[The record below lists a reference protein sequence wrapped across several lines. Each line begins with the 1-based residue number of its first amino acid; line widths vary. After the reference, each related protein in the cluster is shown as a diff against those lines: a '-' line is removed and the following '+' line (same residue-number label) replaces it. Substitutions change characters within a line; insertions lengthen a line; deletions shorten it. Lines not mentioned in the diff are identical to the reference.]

1 MATPTAQQP
10 AKNGEIIDEAARPQ
24 DAGITTTVKGNLCLP
39 NVPEDYFFHSKV
51 HIEEGDFVIVFMTRE
66 SLQAITVTRGQ
77 MYHNKWGKYSH
88 DDMIG
93 RKYGSKASIADLFF
107 DADKRTKSFQKQM
120 TSPPPQPGYVH
131 LLRPT
136 PELWTLS
143 LPHRTQI
150 VYLPDISFIT
160 NELRVR
166 PGSRVIEA
174 GTGSG
179 SMSHSLARTIGFG
192 EGSGEE
198 WKSGPKL
205 FSFEYHATRY
215 EKALEEFQEHGLSS
229 TIRLRHRNVC
239 KDGFGEEPSDIDAV
253 FLDLPAPWE
262 AIPHVIKTLRVTR
275 TVAALD
281 SEGFVAEDHGY
292 HRLTQGKSHANA
304 DIQMFEV
311 LAKPIEVTLP
321 QPEFQTVSSISAKL
335 RRQEIRKE
343 QRRRYQ
349 VESSKKRKLTDA
361 AIDVD
366 AEPSAKDA
374 DQDMENVSKRAKTI
388 ASDKATETSSAAHD
402 RSMPSEKSELGKM
415 LDEVEDEE
423 EEWCLD
429 PNTLNFK
436 PVIDVRGHTSY
447 LTFAT
452 MYPSAVRQ
460 QLNERDQHK
469 REAVMKR
476 TAELAGLPL
485 QRAGG
490 AAAVG
495 AAISSAMAPNSLPWP
510 SQATSKGSAEFNTS
524 YTRGVDE
531 REHPPLDLS
540 TKMGTDIP
548 PSDIPVIAEL
558 PSQPFP
564 DASAHPPSS
573 H

>member
-1 MATPTAQQP
+1 MTEPITEQTS
-10 AKNGEIIDEAARPQ
+10 KKGEIIDETAKQQ
-24 DAGITTTVKGNLCLP
+24 DVIAKSSSSLP
-39 NVPEDYFFHSKV
+39 DVPDKYFFHAKV
-51 HIEEGDFVIVFMTRE
+51 HIEEGDIVIVFM
-66 SLQAITVTRGQ
+66 
-77 MYHNKWGKYSH
+77 
-88 DDMIG
+88 
-93 RKYGSKASIADLFF
+93 
-107 DADKRTKSFQKQM
+107 M

-192 EGSGEE
+192 EGSEEE
-198 WKSGPKL
+198 WTSGPKL

-262 AIPHVIKTLRVTR
+262 AIPHVVKTLRNN
-275 TVAALD
+275 
-281 SEGFVAEDHGY
+281 F
-292 HRLTQGKSHANA
+292 TQYI

-349 VESSKKRKLTDA
+349 VESSKKRKLAEA
-361 AIDVD
+361 AIGVD
-366 AEPSAKDA
+366 AESSVKDA
-374 DQDMENVSKRAKTI
+374 DQDMKDVSKRAKTAPSESRTGT
-388 ASDKATETSSAAHD
+388 ASGAYD
-402 RSMPSEKSELGKM
+402 RSVPSEKTELGIM

-423 EEWCLD
+423 EEWSLD

-452 MYPSAVRQ
+452 MYPLAVRQ
-460 QLNERDQHK
+460 QLDERDQHK

-476 TAELAGLPL
+476 TAELVGLPL
-485 QRAGG
+485 QKAGG
-490 AAAVG
+490 AATG
-495 AAISSAMAPNSLPWP
+495 ATASSAMAPNSFPSP

-531 REHPPLDLS
+531 L
-540 TKMGTDIP
+540 
-548 PSDIPVIAEL
+548 IAEL
-558 PSQPFP
+558 PSQPFLG
-564 DASAHPPSS
+564 ASAHPPSS
-573 H
+573 HQ

>member
-1 MATPTAQQP
+1 MTDPIRQQP
-10 AKNGEIIDEAARPQ
+10 SKNEGPIHESTHQQVDMAAS
-24 DAGITTTVKGNLCLP
+24 KNNSNLP
-39 NVPEDYFFHSKV
+39 HVPDNYFFHSKT
-51 HIEEGDFVIVFMTRE
+51 HIEEGDIVIVFMTRE

-77 MYHNKWGKYSH
+77 MFHNKWGKYSH

-93 RKYGSKASIADLFF
+93 RKYGSK
-107 DADKRTKSFQKQM
+107 M

-160 NELRVR
+160 NELRIR

-179 SMSHSLARTIGFG
+179 SMSHSLARTIGYG
-192 EGSGEE
+192 EGSEDE

-215 EKALEEFQEHGLSS
+215 EKAL
-229 TIRLRHRNVC
+229 LRHRNVC

-262 AIPHVIKTLRVTR
+262 AIPHVVKALRADLSTRICCYSPCIEQVTR

-281 SEGFVAEDHGY
+281 AEGFV
-292 HRLTQGKSHANA
+292 

-349 VESSKKRKLTDA
+349 VESSKKRKLADTAPTDE
-361 AIDVD
+361 I
-366 AEPSAKDA
+366 PSGDG
-374 DQDMENVSKRAKTI
+374 DQSMEDVSKRPKVAG
-388 ASDKATETSSAAHD
+388 AEGETARPTTAVHD
-402 RSMPSEKSELGKM
+402 HSTTMPSEKSELGIM
-415 LDEVEDEE
+415 LDQVEEEE
-423 EEWCLD
+423 EEWFLD
-429 PNTLNFK
+429 SNTLNFK

-452 MYPSAVRQ
+452 MYPLPVRQ
-460 QLNERDQHK
+460 QLEERDQHK

-476 TAELAGLPL
+476 TAELAGLPSTP
-485 QRAGG
+485 AAKASGG
-490 AAAVG
+490 AA
-495 AAISSAMAPNSLPWP
+495 SSSVNVPNSSLPWP
-510 SQATSKGSAEFNTS
+510 SQATSKDSAEFNTS

-531 REHPPLDLS
+531 L
-540 TKMGTDIP
+540 
-548 PSDIPVIAEL
+548 IAEL
-558 PSQPFP
+558 PSQPLP
-564 DASAHPPSS
+564 DASAPRPPVQR
-573 H
+573 

>member
-1 MATPTAQQP
+1 MPAPTAQQ
-10 AKNGEIIDEAARPQ
+10 ASKNGEITEQTAKQQHVGA
-24 DAGITTTVKGNLCLP
+24 TTIATSNSSLP
-39 NVPEDYFFHSKV
+39 NVPENYFFHSKV
-51 HIEEGDFVIVFMTRE
+51 HIEEGDIVIVFMTRE
-66 SLQAITVTRGQ
+66 SLQAITVTKGQ

-93 RKYGSKASIADLFF
+93 RKYGSK
-107 DADKRTKSFQKQM
+107 M

-215 EKALEEFQEHGLSS
+215 EKALEEFQEHGLSG

-262 AIPHVIKTLRVTR
+262 AIPHVVQTLRPDLSTRICCYSPCIEQVTR

-281 SEGFVAEDHGY
+281 QEGFV
-292 HRLTQGKSHANA
+292 

-343 QRRRYQ
+343 QRRRFQ
-349 VESSKKRKLTDA
+349 VESSKKRKLADA

-366 AEPSAKDA
+366 AESSARDA
-374 DQDMENVSKRAKTI
+374 DQDMDEVSKRAKTK
-388 ASDKATETSSAAHD
+388 ASEKETGTASAAHD
-402 RSMPSEKSELGKM
+402 RSMPSEKSELGIM
-415 LDEVEDEE
+415 LDEVEEEE

-436 PVIDVRGHTSY
+436 PAIDVRGHTSY

-452 MYPSAVRQ
+452 MYPLAIRQ
-460 QLNERDQHK
+460 QLDERDQHK

-485 QRAGG
+485 QRSGGVAAGG
-490 AAAVG
+490 AT
-495 AAISSAMAPNSLPWP
+495 SSAMAPNSLPWP

-531 REHPPLDLS
+531 RE
-540 TKMGTDIP
+540 
-548 PSDIPVIAEL
+548 
-558 PSQPFP
+558 
-564 DASAHPPSS
+564 
-573 H
+573 